1 MNLKINRQYYYEAS
15 NVATYNHFSYQIE
28 LYKFGAHFK
37 QEIERALSIGA
48 SEKLSK
54 NDFNIMKNIHSILWH
69 EYTHF
74 LDHSTTLWG
83 IEYNIRTLNLYNAIY
98 EKRSPED
105 IDNKYE
111 VFCMNLAEKRLHDLI
126 KKSDKKIDKSTTVGY
141 RLNHDE
147 ALGIYVE
154 YVLYDKARVIYD
166 ANRRPIGDPICQ
178 IPLSMLAIIEANAYA
193 QEILFQ
199 RNIIDRC
206 EDIDKTDEFQK
217 LNQQLENDVN
227 NCEMSEYTIMIRH
240 TLQVFP
246 RLDNFKV
253 LEIVSSVAK
262 LVLNMPIFLFGK
274 IGRFYIQDVFK
285 TNEQYTNFL
294 IHDHARG
301 SSRASFFLMFIQ
313 WLASG
318 HEESIDFDI
327 DLELTNLLKAITN
340 DELPLESIEN
350 MHASELEALM
360 EYLKSIKYHNPL
372 AVIGNINIQ
381 KAHLY
386 KGFEFDFKKLLLPS
400 FTLKDSTI
408 INMPNPLE
416 FDYDEYCVQIF
427 DEYAAVDEL
436 IKKGIKKRPNIAEL
450 GGDMFRDYRLYIE
463 KERRKQFVSKLP
475 RPLRRQAERNRL
487 KNLKN
492 KRFDTNA
499 QK

>member
-37 QEIERALSIGA
+37 QEIERTLSIGP

-54 NDFNIMKNIHSILWH
+54 NDFDIMKNIHSILWH

-83 IEYNIRTLNLYNAIY
+83 LEYNIRTLNLYNAIY

-105 IDNKYE
+105 IEKRYE
-111 VFCMNLAEKRLHDLI
+111 VFCMNLAEKRLHDLV
-126 KKSDKKIDKSTTVGY
+126 KKPNGKIDKSTTVGY

-147 ALGIYVE
+147 ILGVYVE
-154 YVLYDKARVIYD
+154 YVLYDKTHVIYD
-166 ANRRPIGDPICQ
+166 EINRISIEDPICQ
-178 IPLSMLAIIEANAYA
+178 IPLSMLAVIEANAYA

-199 RNIIDRC
+199 RNIIDKC
-206 EDIDKTDEFQK
+206 KYIDKTDEFQK
-217 LNQQLENDVN
+217 LNQQLQNDVN

-240 TLQVFP
+240 ALQVFP

-262 LVLNMPIFLFGK
+262 LVLNMPILLFGK
-274 IGRFYIQDVFK
+274 IGHFYIQDVFK
-285 TNEQYTNFL
+285 ANKKYANFL

-313 WLASG
+313 WLAGG
-318 HEESIDFDI
+318 HAESIDFDI
-327 DLELTNLLKAITN
+327 DLELAKLLKAITN
-340 DELPLESIEN
+340 DQLPLESVEN
-350 MHASELEALM
+350 MYALELETLM
-360 EYLKSIKYHNPL
+360 EHLKSIKYHNPL
-372 AVIGNINIQ
+372 EVIGKINIK

-408 INMPNPLE
+408 ITMPNSLE

-450 GGDMFRDYRLYIE
+450 GGDMFRDYRLHIAE
-463 KERRKQFVSKLP
+463 ERRKIFVSKLP
-475 RPLRRQAERNRL
+475 RPLRRRAERNRS
-487 KNLKN
+487 KQLKN
-492 KRFDTNA
+492 KRFNING
-499 QK
+499 

>member
-1 MNLKINRQYYYEAS
+1 MNLKISRQHYHEAS

-28 LYKFGAHFK
+28 LYKYGAHFQ
-37 QEIERALSIGA
+37 QEIERTLSIGA

-83 IEYNIRTLNLYNAIY
+83 IEYNIRTLNLYNTIY

-105 IDNKYE
+105 IDNRYE

-126 KKSDKKIDKSTTVGY
+126 KKSDKKIDNSTTVGY

-147 ALGIYVE
+147 ALGVYVE

-206 EDIDKTDEFQK
+206 EDIDKTDELQK

-274 IGRFYIQDVFK
+274 ISRFYIQDVFK
-285 TNEQYTNFL
+285 ANEKFASFL

-327 DLELTNLLKAITN
+327 DLELAKLLRIITN
-340 DELPLESIEN
+340 DESAPEFVEKMYTLDLETL
-350 MHASELEALM
+350 LEH
-360 EYLKSIKYHNPL
+360 LKSINYHNPL
-372 AVIGNINIQ
+372 KAIGDNNTK

-386 KGFEFDFKKLLLPS
+386 KSFKFDFKKLLLPS
-400 FTLKDSTI
+400 FTLKDSTTI
-408 INMPNPLE
+408 TMPNPLK
-416 FDYDEYCVQIF
+416 FDYNEYCMEIYK
-427 DEYAAVDEL
+427 EYDAVDEL
-436 IKKGIKKRPNIAEL
+436 IKKGIKKRPNIAQL
-450 GGDMFRDYRLYIE
+450 GGDMFRDYQLHLE
-463 KERRKQFVSKLP
+463 AERKKYSASKLP
-475 RPLRRQAERNRL
+475 RSLRRKAERNEL
-487 KNLKN
+487 KKLK
-492 KRFDTNA
+492 KH
-499 QK
+499 